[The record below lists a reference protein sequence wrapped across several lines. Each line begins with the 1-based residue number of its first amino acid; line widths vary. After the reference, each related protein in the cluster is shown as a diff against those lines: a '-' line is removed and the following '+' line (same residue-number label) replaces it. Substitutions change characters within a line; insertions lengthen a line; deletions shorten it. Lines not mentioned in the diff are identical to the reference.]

1 MRREVSGVWSSAMV
15 LILCPGTWMDSNRR
29 RIVILRFL
37 APRDRSDQRCGEG
50 DIYQRDTPSVIDAPI
65 AIVS

>member
-1 MRREVSGVWSSAMV
+1 MRREVNGAWSSTML
-15 LILCPGTWMDSNRR
+15 LILWPGTWTDSNRR

-37 APRDRSDQRCGEG
+37 APRDKSDQRCEEM

>member
-1 MRREVSGVWSSAMV
+1 MRREVNGACSST
-15 LILCPGTWMDSNRR
+15 LLLRLWPGTWMDSNRR

-37 APRDRSDQRCGEG
+37 APRDKVTRGGGEG
-50 DIYQRDTPSVIDAPI
+50 DIYQRDTPSVIDAPF